1 MGNVPENVNKKYNEL
16 TEEYKAENESAFLNF
31 CFWTGKSK
39 IRNIYVIEAG
49 TIKRYNLDDDFN
61 SQKHYSL
68 NPDNSF
74 YYDING
80 NEVNF
85 SELEEDKYGYLDDC
99 YIYKYKINN
108 YDIEKDFFK
117 QYELTIDDT
126 IFLAAGILLV
136 SIVSLSFNV

>member
-1 MGNVPENVNKKYNEL
+1 M
-16 TEEYKAENESAFLNF
+16 
-31 CFWTGKSK
+31 
-39 IRNIYVIEAG
+39 
-49 TIKRYNLDDDFN
+49 
-61 SQKHYSL
+61 

-99 YIYKYKINN
+99 YIYKHKINN